1 MVLTLHF
8 YEEARSNEGA
18 YIGTSLYKHMTAK
31 YEHGHKAHTVTKIGH
46 INI

>member
-18 YIGTSLYKHMTAK
+18 YIGTLLYKHMTARNVN
-31 YEHGHKAHTVTKIGH
+31 TVAKLAQLLKSDT
-46 INI
+46 